1 MASWIVNF
9 VEWLR
14 DMRSPATIPDRTL
27 GHRCDGWQKHKN
39 SKKKN
44 RRNRKK

>member
-1 MASWIVNF
+1 MASWIGNF
-9 VEWLR
+9 IEWLR
-14 DMRSPATIPDRTL
+14 EMYSPTTIPDRTL

-39 SKKKN
+39 NKKNN